1 MRVGLISDTHITGED
16 SDLPEPVYRAFNRV
30 DLILHC
36 GDLESIS
43 VLDTMEKIA
52 PIKAVRG
59 HTDPFE
65 DSDRLKEGTR
75 VITVENL
82 NIGMIHDL
90 EWPNPGIP
98 YRDNQLV
105 FPDANLDNLLSRKF
119 GQLVDIVIFG
129 DTHEEMIQR
138 EQNVLFINPGSPTRP
153 SIRHLEHTFGTVA
166 VMEITVNTCTVEIID
181 LEQMKNNA

>member
-1 MRVGLISDTHITGED
+1 MRIGLISDTHITGAEQN
-16 SDLPEPVYRAFNRV
+16 LPEPILRAFSRV

-36 GDLESIS
+36 GDLESLS
-43 VLDTMEKIA
+43 VLDEIEKIA
-52 PIKAVRG
+52 PVKAVRG

-65 DSDRLKEGTR
+65 DSDRLQDGTR
-75 VITVENL
+75 IVTIENI

-105 FPDANLDNLLSRKF
+105 FPDTGLEQLLYKKF
-119 GQLVDIVIFG
+119 GQLVDIVVFG

-138 EQNVLFINPGSPTRP
+138 EKDVLFINPGSPTRP
-153 SIRHLEHTFGTVA
+153 SIRRLGHTFGTVV
-166 VMEITVNTCTVEIID
+166 VMDITSDTCSVEIVD
-181 LEQMKNNA
+181 LERIEA